1 MAKLFNYE
9 VAGQS
14 VLVELAS
21 AAESLDATVKVGHS
35 RKFATEALIMSG
47 GFRTIK
53 LTENLIAELAK
64 AKLEIENYR
73 PGPMVCVTE
82 EFLREFTVNEQDAII
97 LHEIG
102 HIVSGHHEVKVAVV
116 SEHGIVVNQSFELEA
131 DRFAAD
137 HGYGLHLASALRKMD
152 VAMNNVRQHV
162 NDLLPEEDRVPEI
175 VVTGNLFSRIAV
187 LEN

>member
-9 VAGQS
+9 VTGQS

-21 AAESLDATVKVGHS
+21 VAESLDATVQVGYS
-35 RKFATEALIMSG
+35 RKLAAEALIMSG
-47 GFRTIK
+47 GFRAIK
-53 LTENLIAELAK
+53 LTEGMIEELAK

-82 EFLREFTVNEQDAII
+82 EFLREFTVAEQDAII

-102 HIVSGHHEVKVAVV
+102 HIVSGHHEVKDV
-116 SEHGIVVNQSFELEA
+116 VVNEYGVVANQNFELEA
-131 DRFAAD
+131 DRFASA
-137 HGYGLHLASALRKMD
+137 HGYGLHLASALRKMIG
-152 VAMNNVRQHV
+152 AMNSVRQQV
-162 NDLLPEEDRVPEI
+162 NCFLPEEDRMPEL
-175 VVTGNLFSRIAV
+175 TGNENLSSRIAA